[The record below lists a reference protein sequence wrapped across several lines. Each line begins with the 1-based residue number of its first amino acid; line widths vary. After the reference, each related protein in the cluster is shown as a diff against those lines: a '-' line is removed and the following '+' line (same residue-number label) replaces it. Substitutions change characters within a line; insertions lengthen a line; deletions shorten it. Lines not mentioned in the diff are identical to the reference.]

1 MLINLKEL
9 SNPQVYFTMTQT
21 VLPRPVAW
29 VLSENENNSYNL
41 APFSYFNAVNTD
53 PPLIMFSIGLQDDGT
68 LKDTLVNVMKRPEF
82 VVHIASVDQ
91 LSDLNLSSAT
101 LPPGE
106 SEVTAGNLETV
117 KVEGHDLPRL
127 VNSKVAFMCKVY
139 KIDEIGNIGQR
150 LVFGEISEI
159 YVDDEC
165 TEINEKGRIKIKP
178 ETIKPLSRLGASQY
192 ASFGEVLF
200 AKRPA

>member
-1 MLINLKEL
+1 
-9 SNPQVYFTMTQT
+9 MTQT